1 MATIR
6 GCNKRLVA
14 GGYAERYERKRD
26 ESDAF
31 SKVRD
36 TKTALHISI
45 YLHTTLESQ
54 ITATV
59 SSSPTD
65 KTMISPNIID
75 YKQD

>member
-1 MATIR
+1 MTTIR
-6 GCNKRLVA
+6 SCNKRLVA

-45 YLHTTLESQ
+45 YLIQL
-54 ITATV
+54 
-59 SSSPTD
+59 
-65 KTMISPNIID
+65 
-75 YKQD
+75 